1 MNGDDLAAA
10 IFMPLVYLLSAWILD
25 GLLVTLFQV
34 PTQSASI
41 ISIYAVLSGCIVC
54 ERAVV
59 APSKKGR

>member
-10 IFMPLVYLLSAWILD
+10 IFMPLVYLLSAWTLD
-25 GLLVTLFQV
+25 WLLVTIFQV
-34 PTQSASI
+34 PVASANI
-41 ISIYAVLSGCIVC
+41 LSIYAALSGCIVC